1 MKHYYP
7 TVLILLGILI
17 FSNHS
22 VHSQRIEVVRANVN
36 GDIVNI
42 TYDLI
47 SLNQNHL
54 FEIRVYGSHNNYTF
68 PLSLVS
74 GEVGNDIKP
83 GQNKSVVWRA
93 ADELGTFSGDVT
105 FQIRGSVTGEV
116 VVEAPPQIE
125 ETPVEAIPVETEP
138 AEESIPDLSINNPGA
153 GSSFKIGKSMP
164 LHWNG
169 GKPNE
174 DIKIELFKSNNMLR
188 NVGTSPNNGSLLWTV
203 PKDIKGSDFKIKL
216 FNINT
221 PESAVFSGEFK
232 IKGKTAL
239 IIKLLPLFAAG
250 GVAAIFLLGGDGGEG
265 DSSLPVPPDV
275 PPGRG

>member
-7 TVLILLGILI
+7 TILILFGILI
-17 FSNHS
+17 FSNHF
-22 VHSQRIEVVRANVN
+22 VHSQRVEFVRANVN

-83 GQNKSVVWRA
+83 GQNKSIVWRA
-93 ADELGTFSGDVT
+93 ADELDTFSGDIT

-116 VVEAPPQIE
+116 VVEPPPQIE
-125 ETPVEAIPVETEP
+125 ETPIETEP
-138 AEESIPDLSINNPGA
+138 AEESIPNLTINNPGA

-164 LHWNG
+164 LQWRG

-174 DIKIELFKSNNMLR
+174 DIKIELFKSNMMLR
-188 NVGTSPNNGSLLWTV
+188 NIGTSPNNGSLLWTV

-250 GVAAIFLLGGDGGEG
+250 GVAAIFLLGGEDGRG

>member
-7 TVLILLGILI
+7 TVLILFGTLI
-17 FSNHS
+17 FSNQL
-22 VHSQRIEVVRANVN
+22 VHSQRVENIRANTN

-42 TYDLI
+42 TYNLI

-54 FEIRVYGSHNNYTF
+54 FEIRIYGSHNNYTF

-83 GQNKSVVWRA
+83 GQNKSIVWRA
-93 ADELGTFSGDVT
+93 ADELGTYRGDII

-116 VVEAPPQIE
+116 VVEPPPQ
-125 ETPVEAIPVETEP
+125 VEATPVETEL
-138 AEESIPDLSINNPGA
+138 AEESIPDLIINNPRS
-153 GSSFKIGKSMP
+153 GSAFKIGKSMP
-164 LHWNG
+164 LQWQG
-169 GKPNE
+169 GKRDEN
-174 DIKIELFKSNNMLR
+174 IKIELFKSNMMLR
-188 NVGTSPNNGSLLWTV
+188 NVGTSSNNGSFNWTV
-203 PKDIKGSDFKIKL
+203 PRDIKGSDFKIKL

-221 PESAVFSGEFK
+221 PESAVFSGDFK

-250 GVAAIFLLGGDGGEG
+250 GAAAFFLLGGDGGEG
-265 DSSLPVPPDV
+265 PPDASLALPAPPDV

>member
-1 MKHYYP
+1 MKYYYP

-74 GEVGNDIKP
+74 GEVGQDIKP
-83 GQNKSVVWRA
+83 GQNKSIVWRA
-93 ADELGTFSGDVT
+93 ADELDTFQGDIT

-116 VVEAPPQIE
+116 VVEPPPQVE
-125 ETPVEAIPVETEP
+125 QTPVETPVETEP
-138 AEESIPDLSINNPGA
+138 VEESVPDLIVNSPRA

-164 LHWNG
+164 LQWHG
-169 GKPNE
+169 GKLNE
-174 DIKIELFKSNNMLR
+174 DIKIELFKSNMMLR
-188 NVGTSPNNGSLLWTV
+188 NVGTSPNNGSFIWTV
-203 PKDIKGSDFKIKL
+203 PRDIKGSDFKIKL

-221 PESAVFSGEFK
+221 PESAVFSGNFK

-250 GVAAIFLLGGDGGEG
+250 GAAAFFLLGGDDGGPG
-265 DSSLPVPPDV
+265 PDSVIPLPEPPA
-275 PPGRG
+275 PPG

>member
-1 MKHYYP
+1 MKHYFP
-7 TVLILLGILI
+7 IVLILVGILI

-74 GEVGNDIKP
+74 GEVGQDITP
-83 GQNKSVVWRA
+83 GQNKSIVWRA
-93 ADELGTFSGDVT
+93 ADELGTFQGDIT

-116 VVEAPPQIE
+116 VVEPPPQVE
-125 ETPVEAIPVETEP
+125 ETPVETPVETEP
-138 AEESIPDLSINNPGA
+138 AEESVPDLIVSTPRA

-164 LHWNG
+164 LQWHG
-169 GKPNE
+169 GKLNE
-174 DIKIELFKSNNMLR
+174 DIKIELFKSNMMLR
-188 NVGTSPNNGSLLWTV
+188 NVGTSPNNGSFIWTV
-203 PKDIKGSDFKIKL
+203 PRDIKGSDFKIKL

-221 PESAVFSGEFK
+221 PESAVFSGNFK

-250 GVAAIFLLGGDGGEG
+250 GAAAFFLLGGDGGETTG
-265 DSSLPVPPDV
+265 SEPLPVPPDV
-275 PPGRG
+275 PRRG